1 MGATVRRREFIGLL
15 GCAASAWPRVARAQQ
30 AMPMIGFLSS
40 RSPGESAA
48 LVAAFREGLREAGF
62 IEGQNMTIAFRW
74 AEGHY
79 DRLPALAAEL
89 VALRVA
95 VLYAAGGPSAALAA
109 KAATS
114 IIPIVFSAVTDP
126 VGLRLVTSLNRPG
139 GNITGMSLVSDLWAK
154 NVELLKELVPTA
166 SVMAYLVNPSSPAVE
181 TYLKGAAQ
189 AANALAI
196 DIHVLNA
203 STEREIDEAF
213 VSSGSLRVG
222 GLIVPNEPFL
232 DSQRDRIAAL
242 ATHYNIPALYNLR
255 ESVVAGGLASYGA
268 SFPDLYRRAAIYA
281 GRILKGERPA
291 DLPVQLPTKFEFL
304 INLKAAKA
312 IGLTVPSTLLTRADE
327 VIE

>member
-1 MGATVRRREFIGLL
+1 MRRREFIRFIG
-15 GCAASAWPRVARAQQ
+15 GAATAWPIAARAQQ
-30 AMPMIGFLSS
+30 GIPTIGFLSS
-40 RSPGESAA
+40 RSPSESTA
-48 LVAAFREGLREAGF
+48 LVAAFREGLRETGF
-62 IEGQNMTIAFRW
+62 IEEQNLRIAFRW

-79 DRLPALAAEL
+79 NRLPELAAEL
-89 VALRVA
+89 VGLRVA

-109 KAATS
+109 KRATS
-114 IIPIVFSAVTDP
+114 TTPIVFSAVTDP
-126 VGLRLVTSLNRPG
+126 VGLGLVASLSRPG

-154 NVELLKELVPTA
+154 DVELLKELVPTA
-166 SVMAYLVNPSSPAVE
+166 TVMAYLVNPTSPAVE
-181 TYLKGAAQ
+181 TYMKGATQ
-189 AANALAI
+189 AATALGI
-196 DIHVLNA
+196 DVHVLNA

-213 VSSGSLRVG
+213 TYSASLSVA

-242 ATHYNIPALYNLR
+242 GTRYRLPTLYNVR

-268 SFPDLYRRAAIYA
+268 SFPDLYRRAAIYG

-291 DLPVQLPTKFEFL
+291 ELPVQLPIKYEFL

-312 IGLTVPSTLLTRADE
+312 IGITIPTTLLARADE